1 MLKYVRFMERSLR
14 SPDMRRW
21 PTWGAMALGA
31 GWKVWKKMNGNQ
43 QNSVLSDLDFLKLK
57 LKLNKLNSWIGLFA
71 LCAGISRENLQLL
84 ELALRLMAPG
94 RTLVPKT
101 VTAGR
106 SRREDLDGGDSS
118 LIAYEGNHNTNG
130 DKVSYCEWECV
141 EVMYLLKCLLNS
153 VDR

>member
-1 MLKYVRFMERSLR
+1 MERSLR

-43 QNSVLSDLDFLKLK
+43 QNSVLSDLDFSETETQQTEFLDWLVCPV
-57 LKLNKLNSWIGLFA
+57 SWYQ
-71 LCAGISRENLQLL
+71 RENLQLL
-84 ELALRLMAPG
+84 ELALRLMASG

-106 SRREDLDGGDSS
+106 SRREDLDGGDLS
-118 LIAYEGNHNTNG
+118 LIAYEHNHNTYG
-130 DKVSYCEWECV
+130 DKVSYCEWDRGN
-141 EVMYLLKCLLNS
+141 VMYLLKCLLNS
-153 VDR
+153 VDRWGCSSFF

>member
-1 MLKYVRFMERSLR
+1 MLKYVRFMESSLR

-31 GWKVWKKMNGNQ
+31 GWNVWKKMNGNQ
-43 QNSVLSDLDFLKLK
+43 QNSVLSDLDFSETEAKTQQTEFLDWLVCTVC
-57 LKLNKLNSWIGLFA
+57 WYQP
-71 LCAGISRENLQLL
+71 ENLQLL

-94 RTLVPKT
+94 RTLVPKM

-106 SRREDLDGGDSS
+106 SRREDLDGGDLS
-118 LIAYEGNHNTNG
+118 LIAYEHNHHTNG

-141 EVMYLLKCLLNS
+141 EVMYLLNS